1 MSSTQSTD
9 NQKLAE
15 SVKRL
20 LGDCVGYSGD
30 ELTDSRKSAYD
41 YYFQRPRGDEIVG
54 RSNVVTGDLSAM
66 VEGNLAMMV
75 QPITAKRIAEF
86 CAYDAQ
92 DEEQA
97 QLEGDCVKEM
107 IFDRNNG
114 FIETASA
121 IKDALLLRNC
131 VVKVYV
137 DERTHRSKVRRE
149 NVSPEIIPDVL
160 EKIGTVTIHKYDAES
175 RSLSATVEKTTR
187 KFRVESIATENFL
200 FPRNWHRQDLEGIPF
215 CAERHVESRSTLVER
230 GFDKNLVAQIKRWNA
245 PSNNASDSR
254 LPYNL
259 SLSVRVEIDKS
270 QELVEWYECYVM
282 MDDGDGAATLHNI
295 AIADSIILDD
305 DEEVT
310 MVQYATGIAII
321 NPHTF
326 IGISL
331 YDKLKGVQDA
341 STALNRALFDNLNA
355 TNKNRVSY
363 LDGVVEEGDITDGRV
378 NGGIRVNPE
387 RVQDVRAAVAAFAV
401 QDTTANILMNIE
413 HQRKIRSEMGGA
425 TLDMATGQMQLN
437 DRLGSQGLDRAYSV
451 MEQLAQFMTQVIANT
466 LIRQMYIIGHEVLRT
481 QWREPIKFKRGK
493 EWLTVDP
500 SKWAMRE
507 NVKINIGKSANERTR
522 IAMVLDSLMQKQIL
536 LAQNGMEEILIDVQ
550 AFYNALVDWLR
561 INDIE
566 IPERYLLD
574 PRTPQAVEAFKKK
587 HAGMQAAAAK
597 QDALLQQSIGLE
609 QLRTAFEKYKTD
621 AELQFKY
628 YELVIN
634 TQVKEAELT
643 TSTVVD
649 LTKAR
654 ADAKAARERQNAD
667 NKADGATPKQLAGP
681 SAGETGS

>member
-1 MSSTQSTD
+1 MASNQSLEK
-9 NQKLAE
+9 QKLAE
-15 SVKRL
+15 TIKRM
-20 LGDCVGYSGD
+20 LGECVGYDGD
-30 ELTDSRKSAYD
+30 ELTGSRKLAYD
-41 YYFQRPRGDEIVG
+41 YYFQRARGDEIIG
-54 RSNVVTGDLSAM
+54 RSNVVSGDLSAM

-75 QPITAKRIAEF
+75 QPLTAKRIAEF
-86 CAYDAQ
+86 CAYDAE

-114 FIETASA
+114 FIETACA

-149 NVSPEIIPDVL
+149 NVLPEIVPDVL
-160 EKIGTVTIHKYDAES
+160 DKIGKVTVHSYEAEAGK
-175 RSLSATVEKTTR
+175 LVATVEKTTR
-187 KFRVESIATENFL
+187 KFRVEAIATENFL

-215 CAERHVESRSTLVER
+215 CAERHVETRSTLVER
-230 GFDKNLVAQIKRWNA
+230 GFPKDLVTQIKRWNA
-245 PSNNASDSR
+245 PANNASDSR

-259 SLSVRVEIDKS
+259 SNSVKVEIDKS

-295 AIADSIILDD
+295 AVADSIILEDD
-305 DEEVT
+305 DEVT

-326 IGISL
+326 MGISL
-331 YDKLKGVQDA
+331 FDKLKGVQDSA
-341 STALNRALFDNLNA
+341 TALNRALFDNLNA

-378 NGGIRVNPE
+378 NGGIRVNPD
-387 RVQDVRAAVAAFAV
+387 RVQDVRAAVAAFSV
-401 QDTTANILMNIE
+401 PDTTPNILMNIE

-451 MEQLAQFMTQVIANT
+451 MEQLAQFMTQVVANT
-466 LIRQMYIIGHEVLRT
+466 LIRQMYLIGHEVLRT
-481 QWREPIKFKRGK
+481 QWREPVKFKRGK
-493 EWLTVDP
+493 EWLSVDP
-500 SKWAMRE
+500 SKWPVRE
-507 NVKINIGKSANERTR
+507 NVKVNIGKSANERTR
-522 IAMVLDSLMQKQIL
+522 IAMVLDSLMNRQIL

-550 AFYNALVDWLR
+550 AFYNAMLDWLR

-574 PRTPQAVEAFKKK
+574 PRTPQALEAFKKK
-587 HAGMQAAAAK
+587 HEGMQQAAAK
-597 QDALLQQSIGLE
+597 QDALLQQSIALE

-643 TSTVVD
+643 TATVVD

-654 ADAKAARERQNAD
+654 SDAKAARERQNAD
-667 NKADGATPKQLAGP
+667 NKTDSANSKPTDGTGVPATGK
-681 SAGETGS
+681 